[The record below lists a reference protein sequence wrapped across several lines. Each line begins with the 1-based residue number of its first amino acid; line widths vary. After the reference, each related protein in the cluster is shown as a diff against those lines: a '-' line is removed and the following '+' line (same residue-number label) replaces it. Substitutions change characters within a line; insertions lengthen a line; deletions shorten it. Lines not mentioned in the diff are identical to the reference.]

1 VTIITAGR
9 RFDCHYSE
17 FNGAAEGAFQW
28 MKPGD

>member
-1 VTIITAGR
+1 VTIITAWGR
-9 RFDCHYSE
+9 LDCHYSG